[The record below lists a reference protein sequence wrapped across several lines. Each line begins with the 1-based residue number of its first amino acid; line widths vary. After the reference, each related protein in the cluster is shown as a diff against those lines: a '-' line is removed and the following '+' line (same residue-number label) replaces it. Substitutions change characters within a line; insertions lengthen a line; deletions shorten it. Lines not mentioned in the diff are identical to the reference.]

1 VGVVHW
7 QVVHDRKILQENKK
21 QDRKTGR
28 RISMVNSINRYLGLA
43 SGLDTESIV
52 SGMMVAHRIPVDKL
66 EQEKQ
71 KLEWQQED
79 YRSLNKSLYEFRDQ
93 VFDMKLES
101 TFNSRLATSSNE
113 NAAVVKAGSN
123 ALEGSYMITVNQ
135 LASGVSKA
143 SASAL
148 AASKNSNGKT
158 LTLFDQF
165 SSLSDRGFTENDT
178 IKVKINGTELSFDLG
193 QDNIY
198 TMVEKINQSDLGV
211 RAVYDSGSNR
221 FFLNTTATGVNS
233 QIVITEDDSNFF
245 SNGEFNS
252 ILKLNI
258 DQDVVYQGQNA
269 SIDIGDAKNIESEN
283 NSITI
288 NGLSLD
294 LKSQGNT
301 LITVSNNAD
310 SIVDSIKQFIQSY
323 NKIIDTLY
331 SKTTEKINR
340 DYAPLTKA
348 QKDEMSEDQIEKW
361 EEKARSGLLRND
373 SSLQNLINK
382 MRSSISGIVPGLNGI
397 SNSLSSIGITNGSYG
412 TNGKLI
418 LDKSGEDKLRKA
430 ITENPESVKKLFT
443 DAENGIS
450 VKLYNSVN
458 EGIQYLSDK
467 AGASFSTSS
476 VDDSFIGKRL
486 KEVKKDISRWEKR
499 IQDIENK
506 YYSQFTM
513 LENMMSKMNS
523 QASWLTQFQ

>member
-258 DQDVVYQGQNA
+258 DQDVVYQGQNEHFNCPLSSPYLCIYPPLFQVA
-269 SIDIGDAKNIESEN
+269 LFLLTESPCFAHYFVNNPIFHRFFGGHEIISFRILLYFFQGLAGSIRHNPVQRFSHSN
-283 NSITI
+283 NSFGMNLNVCSLT
-288 NGLSLD
+288 LSPATRLM
-294 LKSQGNT
+294 NHY
-301 LITVSNNAD
+301 
-310 SIVDSIKQFIQSY
+310 F
-323 NKIIDTLY
+323 
-331 SKTTEKINR
+331 
-340 DYAPLTKA
+340 
-348 QKDEMSEDQIEKW
+348 
-361 EEKARSGLLRND
+361 
-373 SSLQNLINK
+373 
-382 MRSSISGIVPGLNGI
+382 GIG
-397 SNSLSSIGITNGSYG
+397 
-412 TNGKLI
+412 
-418 LDKSGEDKLRKA
+418 
-430 ITENPESVKKLFT
+430 
-443 DAENGIS
+443 
-450 VKLYNSVN
+450 
-458 EGIQYLSDK
+458 
-467 AGASFSTSS
+467 
-476 VDDSFIGKRL
+476 
-486 KEVKKDISRWEKR
+486 
-499 IQDIENK
+499 
-506 YYSQFTM
+506 
-513 LENMMSKMNS
+513 
-523 QASWLTQFQ
+523 